1 VSTLTDPHESAFDLL
16 VIAASLGGPSAIRQI
31 VSGLPDWFPLSVLVV
46 QHRTPAAQDVTVEL
60 LKRAAHLPVELARA
74 GDRPR
79 PGLVH
84 VMPADQ
90 QLVIGARRTY
100 VRIEDGHASSADPV
114 FRSAAA
120 HFGPRTV
127 GVVLSGSNDDG
138 AAGAA
143 AIKHAGG
150 RVLTQDRATARCF
163 TMPAATIATGCVDLV
178 LPVGRLA
185 DAVISLATWP
195 GAAALFH
202 VPLAPWAVLP

>member
-1 VSTLTDPHESAFDLL
+1 
-16 VIAASLGGPSAIRQI
+16 
-31 VSGLPDWFPLSVLVV
+31 
-46 QHRTPAAQDVTVEL
+46 
-60 LKRAAHLPVELARA
+60 
-74 GDRPR
+74 
-79 PGLVH
+79 
-84 VMPADQ
+84 
-90 QLVIGARRTY
+90 
-100 VRIEDGHASSADPV
+100 V